1 MSKSNFVQGIDNLV
15 SLESLDIQEFIFIN
29 FIQKG
34 WTNFILIEYKG
45 LAKTKNLVFLGILF
59 EISFRRQPN
68 FLLSIG

>member
-29 FIQKG
+29 FIKKG

-45 LAKTKNLVFLGILF
+45 LPKTKNLVFLGILF